1 MWPIKLNL
9 IQVPQT
15 IMSPYTPQYAHL
27 LLQPQVFQS
36 PAQSVSP
43 VMASEGT
50 KKIQI
55 YVTNL
60 SPSTKD
66 AELSQLFQV
75 QFLFEEKWKAIK
87 VSQFVG
93 PSTWARCYRKREIP
107 ISLTFWNKAL

>member
-1 MWPIKLNL
+1 
-9 IQVPQT
+9 
-15 IMSPYTPQYAHL
+15 MSPYTPQYAHL

-43 VMASEGT
+43 VMTSEGA

-75 QFLFEEKWKAIK
+75 QFIFRSLEPIDHHRFVKASKGTGNGSWTSCHVNLNLFDSK
-87 VSQFVG
+87 F
-93 PSTWARCYRKREIP
+93 
-107 ISLTFWNKAL
+107 